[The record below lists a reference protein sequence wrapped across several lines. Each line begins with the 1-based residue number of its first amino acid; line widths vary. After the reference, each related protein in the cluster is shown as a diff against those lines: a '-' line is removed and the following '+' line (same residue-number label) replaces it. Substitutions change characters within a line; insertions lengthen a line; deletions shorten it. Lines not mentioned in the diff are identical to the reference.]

1 MSMPL
6 LLAALLGGLTLL
18 AVGGDILVRGASG
31 LALKAGVAPLVVGL
45 VVVGL
50 GTSMPEL
57 VTSVEA
63 VMSGAPGIAWGNIA
77 GSNLANT
84 FLILGAV
91 VVIAPIVPHGSARLR
106 DPLVALALSLLVFT
120 IGWFAIGSV
129 LIGAAMVALL
139 LAYIAFAYLSE
150 KGHEKDEE
158 WHLDDPEIGTEP
170 SGWGKPIAILIGG
183 LIMLVIGGR
192 LLVSGAIDLARLAG
206 MSETLIGVSVVAIG
220 TSLPELAASVAAALK
235 KHGGIALG
243 NVIGSN
249 IYNLLAIGGATMIL
263 APQAPPAE
271 LNMPEWPLVVA
282 SAVLLAA
289 ACAFL
294 PRLGRI
300 LGVILLAAYTAYI
313 GYLIT
318 LI

>member
-1 MSMPL
+1 MTTPL
-6 LLAALLGGLTLL
+6 LIAALIGGLAFL
-18 AVGGDILVRGASG
+18 AIGGDVLVRGASG
-31 LALKAGVAPLVVGL
+31 LALKAGVSPMVVGL
-45 VVVGL
+45 VIVGL

-63 VMSGAPGIAWGNIA
+63 VTSGAPGIAWGNIA

-84 FLILGAV
+84 LPILGAV
-91 VVIAPIVPHGSARLR
+91 VVIAPIVPHGSARVR
-106 DPLVALALSLLVFT
+106 DPVVALVLSIAVLAIGWFGIGSLLV
-120 IGWFAIGSV
+120 G
-129 LIGAAMVALL
+129 LAMVGVL
-139 LAYIAFAYLSE
+139 LAYIAFAYISE
-150 KGHEKDEE
+150 KQHVRDTE
-158 WHLDDPEIGTEP
+158 WHLDDPELPPEP
-170 SGWGKPIAILIGG
+170 GDWLKPIVFLLVG
-183 LIMLVIGGR
+183 LVMLVTGGR

-220 TSLPELAASVAAALK
+220 TSLPELAASMIAALK
-235 KHGGIALG
+235 RHGGIALG

-282 SAVLLAA
+282 SAVVLALG
-289 ACAFL
+289 CAFL
-294 PRLGRI
+294 PRLGRTI
-300 LGVILLAAYTAYI
+300 GVALLAAYTAYI

>member
-1 MSMPL
+1 MDMPL
-6 LLAALLGGLTLL
+6 LIAALLGGLTLL
-18 AVGGDILVRGASG
+18 AVGGDVLVRGASG
-31 LALKAGVAPLVVGL
+31 LALKAGVTPLVVGL

-91 VVIAPIVPHGSARLR
+91 IVIAPIVPHGSARLR
-106 DPLVALALSLLVFT
+106 DPLVALALSVLVFA
-120 IGWFAIGSV
+120 ISWFAIGSV
-129 LIGAAMVALL
+129 LVGVAMVALL
-139 LAYIAFAYLSE
+139 LAYIAFAYFSE
-150 KGHEKDEE
+150 KGHEKDTE
-158 WHLDDPEIGTEP
+158 WHLDDPELEAP
-170 SGWGKPIAILIGG
+170 PPDWLRPIAFLVVG

-235 KHGGIALG
+235 KQGGIALG

-263 APQAPPAE
+263 APIAPPAE
-271 LNMPEWPLVVA
+271 LNMPEWPLVVG
-282 SAVLLAA
+282 SAVILAV

-294 PRLGRI
+294 AKLGRA
-300 LGVILLAAYTAYI
+300 LGIALLAAYTAYI